1 MNRRKFISYL
11 TKSAILFT
19 TATFLFNFKNK
30 PTLNVNDREKS
41 IIEKYNNL
49 RINNLKKNFNSE
61 VKKDLLHNKTLW
73 IDKKLYTYAEI
84 FNSYL

>member
-11 TKSAILFT
+11 TKSVFVFAT
-19 TATFLFNFKNK
+19 STFLFNFKNK
-30 PTLNVNDREKS
+30 ASSLNVNDREKS

-49 RINNLKKNFNSE
+49 RMNNLKINFYSE

-73 IDKKLYTYAEI
+73 IDKKLYTYAEV
-84 FNSYL
+84 FKN